1 MAACINFSVFY
12 LVGLPIG
19 VCLAL
24 LTDLRTLGMWIGLS
38 VASFTQV
45 GINSWYQLLMSPLTL
60 LCSLVCLLVSC

>member
-24 LTDLRTLGMWIGLS
+24 LTDLGTLGMWIGLS
-38 VASFTQV
+38 IASVTQV
-45 GINSWYQLLMSPLTL
+45 GRI
-60 LCSLVCLLVSC
+60 LCTS